1 MNTSIRVVVGVA
13 ALLFAAFR
21 LSAQNQSNVQD
32 ELLRADKQFDL
43 YAYNIARSSYEKVLQ
58 SDPNNARALA
68 RIADCYVQTNRPE
81 EALPYYERATNAPGM
96 DPEVMLR
103 YGKALMMTGDYIT
116 AKTWFQFYAEGN
128 PSEGNHFANMCDYA
142 IAASNKD
149 ALYIPKLE
157 PLNTEAADYSPAFL
171 GDRVVYN
178 SARTDIKRKTN
189 AKSTT
194 DWSGSSAT
202 NQPFVTQR
210 NPADGFLQKP
220 EFLRSDL
227 QNTYNEG
234 PLSFSADG
242 KKVVF
247 CRNNYINGARQIAEK
262 GLTMSLYTADVDNG
276 EWKNIRAFPYNGS
289 DYATGFPNLSADG
302 NTLWFA
308 SNRSDGMGGWDIY
321 VSEWTG
327 TTWSTPSNLGAPLNT
342 PGNEI
347 TPFFDGENLFFSSD
361 YHRGF
366 GGLDV
371 FRAELQAWQVS
382 NIFHLGPGVNSSR
395 DDYGF
400 IFDAADNIGYL
411 TSNRPDGRGNEDIW
425 QVHKKLDEFVITV
438 MDEYRTPIA
447 DAEID
452 FSACGAGVMR
462 TNASGQYSFAVTSG
476 QADCNASVKKAG
488 YQSSDVAIRSTG
500 KKNLTVTLNTA
511 PEAYNT
517 YQEPSPSNAA
527 LISRSGIPAQP
538 AAYSTESIAPQSAD
552 GSLVD
557 HSLTLYDAMG
567 QPLTGARV
575 DLSTCALGAKTT
587 DASGSISFQLPA
599 GTTCCM
605 VVTKKG
611 YEEAV
616 IPITS
621 TSYGA
626 KSVSLSPLSA
636 PVVPIAAG
644 TGGTYTGS
652 VMDGES
658 MNEVAAVTVKA
669 QKLPNGQIMTT
680 STNNLGRYIF
690 NLEAGGYYQ
699 FTFLKKGYQQEV
711 MNYLVSVNNT
721 ARTIAPVILQP
732 GAGTTPA
739 PPTVAETP
747 AQYNTTPQSSP
758 VKMMAAKTAAPA
770 PVQSAPTTTGYA
782 VQLAAQ
788 PQEFSQ
794 ADIKKYN
801 TLQPLGNLYTV
812 QDEKMSRLRLGVFA
826 TKAEAESVNKQ
837 VQQTV
842 KGSFVVPE
850 KNADPQ
856 LVVNNAAPAT
866 YSTEPVK
873 TASAKGAPVV
883 GTQALPSSPAVTPAS
898 NPIRYAVQVAS
909 LASNKSVDLSE
920 FSSLSNIGN
929 VYMKPENETL
939 KIRVGIWS
947 AHEDAEEAKA
957 QIVQKGFND
966 AIIVTEKANDASL
979 QNFFIS
985 SVQMSNEAPSQYST
999 PSTVSPKA
1007 AKMAGAQTQPM
1018 LVEPVQTAKSAPS
1031 NTPAPVSA
1039 LPINNNAA
1047 GTQYMV
1053 RVCLMS
1059 DLDNFDPKTIQGVG
1073 GKQEKWPVGET
1084 GATAI
1089 MLTGFGDLESAL
1101 TALYRL
1107 RERNF
1112 PDAYLLKQENGE
1124 VKKLRY

>member
-1 MNTSIRVVVGVA
+1 MNTSIRVVVGIA
-13 ALLFAAFR
+13 ALLFAAIR

-32 ELLRADKQFDL
+32 DLLRADKQFDL

-81 EALPYYERATNAPGM
+81 EALPFYERATNAPGM

-116 AKTWFQFYAEGN
+116 AKTWFQFFAEGN
-128 PSEGNHFANMCDYA
+128 PSVGNHFANMCDYA

-157 PLNTEAADYSPAFL
+157 PLNTEAADYAPVFY
-171 GDRVVYN
+171 GNRIVYN

-210 NPADGFLQKP
+210 NATDGFLQKP

-227 QNTYNEG
+227 QNTWNEG

-247 CRNNYINGARQIAEK
+247 CRNNYINGARQVAEK

-276 EWKNIRAFPYNGS
+276 EWKNVRAFPYNGS
-289 DYATGFPNLSADG
+289 DYATGFPCLSADG

-308 SNRSDGMGGWDIY
+308 SNRADGMGGWDIY

-366 GGLDV
+366 GGMDV
-371 FRAELQAWQVS
+371 FRAELQAWEVT

-400 IFDAADNIGYL
+400 VFSAADNIGYL

-438 MDEYRTPIA
+438 LDEYRTPLA

-462 TNASGQYSFAVTSG
+462 TNAAGQYSFAVTSG
-476 QADCNASVKKAG
+476 QADCNAAVKKAG
-488 YQSSDVAIRSTG
+488 YQSTDLAIRSSG
-500 KKNLTVTLNTA
+500 KKNLTVTLNTLPSA
-511 PEAYNT
+511 DVYREP
-517 YQEPSPSNAA
+517 EPSPSNAA
-527 LISRSGIPAQP
+527 LSSRSGIPAQP
-538 AAYSTESIAPQSAD
+538 QQPASYATESVAPESAD

-567 QPLTGARV
+567 QPLSNARV
-575 DLSTCALGAKTT
+575 DLSTCALGSKTT
-587 DASGSISFQLPA
+587 DASGSIAFQLPA

-605 VVTKKG
+605 VVSKKG

-621 TSYGA
+621 SSFGA

-636 PVVPIAAG
+636 PIVPIAAG
-644 TGGTYTGS
+644 TSGTYTGS

-658 MNEVAAVTVKA
+658 MNEVPAVTVKA

-739 PPTVAETP
+739 APAVAETP
-747 AQYNTTPQSSP
+747 AQYNTSPQMAPAPQASP
-758 VKMMAAKTAAPA
+758 AKMMAAKTAPVATPTPA
-770 PVQSAPTTTGYA
+770 TTTGYA

-801 TLQPLGNLYTV
+801 SLQPLGNLYTV
-812 QDEKMSRLRLGVFA
+812 QDDKMSRLRLGVFA
-826 TKAEAESVNKQ
+826 TKAEAETVNKQ

-856 LVVNNAAPAT
+856 LVVNNAAAAPAT
-866 YSTEPVK
+866 YSTESVK
-873 TASAKGAPVV
+873 SSSAKGAPVV
-883 GTQALPSSPAVTPAS
+883 GTQPLSAAPQVTPAS
-898 NPIRYAVQVAS
+898 NPIRYAVQ
-909 LASNKSVDLSE
+909 
-920 FSSLSNIGN
+920 
-929 VYMKPENETL
+929 
-939 KIRVGIWS
+939 
-947 AHEDAEEAKA
+947 
-957 QIVQKGFND
+957 
-966 AIIVTEKANDASL
+966 
-979 QNFFIS
+979 
-985 SVQMSNEAPSQYST
+985 
-999 PSTVSPKA
+999 
-1007 AKMAGAQTQPM
+1007 
-1018 LVEPVQTAKSAPS
+1018 
-1031 NTPAPVSA
+1031 
-1039 LPINNNAA
+1039 
-1047 GTQYMV
+1047 
-1053 RVCLMS
+1053 
-1059 DLDNFDPKTIQGVG
+1059 
-1073 GKQEKWPVGET
+1073 
-1084 GATAI
+1084 
-1089 MLTGFGDLESAL
+1089 
-1101 TALYRL
+1101 
-1107 RERNF
+1107 
-1112 PDAYLLKQENGE
+1112 
-1124 VKKLRY
+1124 